1 MLKLPTHS
9 GFHDLFLKYNYI
21 RHFEYQNSLHNKL
34 FNLPARRTCS
44 NGIFTSPPW
53 NLQVPPYQDN
63 FVQGLDQ
70 RLK

>member
-1 MLKLPTHS
+1 M
-9 GFHDLFLKYNYI
+9 DERLFLVDL
-21 RHFEYQNSLHNKL
+21 R
-34 FNLPARRTCS
+34 
-44 NGIFTSPPW
+44 GIQAIDVLQLVLTSPPW

>member
-1 MLKLPTHS
+1 MGVLYASIFTTKFRVQIAIT
-9 GFHDLFLKYNYI
+9 
-21 RHFEYQNSLHNKL
+21 SLHNKL
-34 FNLPARRTCS
+34 FNFPARGTCS